1 MIKGLYTAGAGM
13 MLQMARQDVVANN
26 LANVNTGGYKKD
38 ETICQAFPEMLIS
51 RLGDTKQTAL
61 GEVKILPPV
70 PIGSLSTGAIVKDI
84 VTDHSMGN
92 LKYTENPTDLAISN
106 EGYFVIRTPEGERF
120 TRNGAFK
127 INDAGLLV
135 NDQGYP
141 VMDNNNNPIELRG
154 EFLVDKTGNIL
165 VDNQVITKLKI
176 ATFTDKR
183 FLQKQGDSNMNPRG
197 QVYTEAQ
204 NPGVLQ
210 GYQELSN
217 VNAVHEM
224 VALIS
229 VMRAYESCQKVVQAE
244 DETMGVAIDQVGA
257 IS

>member
-1 MIKGLYTAGAGM
+1 MIKGLYTAGSGM

-38 ETICQAFPEMLIS
+38 STICQAFTEMLIS
-51 RLGDTKQTAL
+51 RLGDTGQNAQKQM
-61 GEVKILPPV
+61 EVLPPI
-70 PIGSLSTGAIVKDI
+70 PIGSLGTGAMVKDI
-84 VTDHSMGN
+84 VTDHSIGN
-92 LKYTENPTDLAISN
+92 IKNTGNNTDLAISN

-154 EFLVDKTGNIL
+154 EFFVDKGGNIL
-165 VDNQVITKLKI
+165 VDNQVISKLKI
-176 ATFTDKR
+176 VNFADKR
-183 FLQKQGDSNMNPRG
+183 FLQKQGNSNMDSRG
-197 QVYTEAQ
+197 QIYTESQ

-217 VNAVHEM
+217 VNAVQEM

-244 DETMGVAIDQVGA
+244 DDTIGVAIDKVGA
-257 IS
+257 IN

>member
-51 RLGDTKQTAL
+51 RLGDTKKNAL
-61 GEVKILPPV
+61 GQDIILPPV

-84 VTDHSMGN
+84 VTDHSSGN
-92 LKYTENPTDLAISN
+92 IKYTENNTDLAISN

-127 INDAGLLV
+127 INDVGVLV

-141 VMDNNNNPIELRG
+141 VIDNNNNPIELQG
-154 EFLVDKTGNIL
+154 EFSVDKAGNIL

-176 ATFTDKR
+176 AVFADKR

-197 QVYTEAQ
+197 QTYTEPQ

-210 GYQELSN
+210 GYQEISN
-217 VNAVHEM
+217 VNAVQEM
-224 VALIS
+224 VKLIS

-257 IS
+257 VN

>member
-51 RLGDTKQTAL
+51 RLGDTKENAL
-61 GEVKILPPV
+61 GQVKILPPV

-84 VTDHSMGN
+84 ITDHSSGN
-92 LKYTENPTDLAISN
+92 IKHTENNTDLAISN

-141 VMDNNNNPIELRG
+141 VMDNNNNTIELRG
-154 EFLVDKTGNIL
+154 EFSVDKGGNIL

-176 ATFTDKR
+176 ATFADKR
-183 FLQKQGDSNMNPRG
+183 FLQKQGDSNMNSRG
-197 QVYTEAQ
+197 QTYTEPQ

-217 VNAVHEM
+217 VNAVQEM

-244 DETMGVAIDQVGA
+244 DDTIGVAIDKVGA
-257 IS
+257 IN